1 MMLELKD
8 VVLVLS
14 IKLLCLRPKKILAP
28 YVMEVIVFEKKR
40 KKILAG
46 LCHEESH
53 VYVTFPVISYKLTF
67 KYMVVIHQLAKYE
80 MSFFMKFQLCV
91 YWHTL
96 TFFFFNKVQQE
107 KPSTS

>member
-28 YVMEVIVFEKKR
+28 YVMEVIVFEKKN
-40 KKILAG
+40 LAV

-53 VYVTFPVISYKLTF
+53 VSVI
-67 KYMVVIHQLAKYE
+67 IP
-80 MSFFMKFQLCV
+80 CDII
-91 YWHTL
+91 
-96 TFFFFNKVQQE
+96 
-107 KPSTS
+107 